1 MKTSII
7 GVGHVG
13 ATLAYTLVLKGL
25 TNELVLVDKNLEK
38 ATSDAY
44 DLNHSLAFTDHVMQ
58 IHAGDMDATSNS
70 DVIVVTLSIPWDPS
84 FKTRNDLAPGN
95 IQLLNDILPNLKRL
109 SPNAVYLIITNPVDV
124 ITYYAIRN
132 ADLDP
137 KKVLGIGTLIDSARF
152 RKYLSDHKS
161 IHPDDIR
168 AYILGEHGE
177 SQFTA
182 LSISY
187 AGGEHI
193 KEEAYAAE
201 AFINSTHSA
210 YEIVKGKG
218 YTNFGIAMATSLVME
233 TIYLDNNRTVP
244 VSTLVDGLWGVEG
257 VCLSLPAIIGRNGIV
272 RTIIPDLNAK
282 EIISF
287 KKSADIVKNVIK
299 NADNS
304 KN

>member
-44 DLNHSLAFTDHVMQ
+44 DLIHSLAFTDHVMQ
-58 IHAGDMDATSNS
+58 IRAADMASTKDS
-70 DVIVVTLSIPWDPS
+70 DVVVMTLSVPWDS
-84 FKTRNDLAPGN
+84 SYKTRNDLAPGN
-95 IQLLNDILPNLKRL
+95 VKLYKQILPELKQL
-109 SPNAVYLIITNPVDV
+109 SPNAVFLIVTNPVDV
-124 ITYYAIRN
+124 VTYYAIKELGL
-132 ADLDP
+132 AP
-137 KKVLGIGTLIDSARF
+137 SKVLGIGTLIDSARF
-152 RKYLSDHKS
+152 RKYLSDHKN

-193 KEEAYAAE
+193 KEEAEAAE
-201 AFINSTHSA
+201 AFINSSQSA
-210 YEIVKGKG
+210 YDIVKGKG

-233 TIYLDNNRTVP
+233 SIYLDANRTIP
-244 VSTLVDGLWGVEG
+244 ISTLVENLWGVND
-257 VCLSLPAIIGRNGIV
+257 VCLSVPAIIGRGGIV
-272 RTIIPDLNAK
+272 RTIEPDLNQKEIDSFIRSANIVK
-282 EIISF
+282 EIIR
-287 KKSADIVKNVIK
+287 NTP
-299 NADNS
+299 
-304 KN
+304 

>member
-7 GVGHVG
+7 GIGHVG

-25 TNELVLVDKNLEK
+25 TNELVLVDKNLQK

-44 DLNHSLAFTDHVMQ
+44 DLIHSLAFTDHVMH
-58 IHAGDMDATSNS
+58 IKAGKTADTKNS
-70 DVIVVTLSIPWDPS
+70 DVIVITLSVPWNPS
-84 FKTRNDLAPGN
+84 FKSRNDLAPGN
-95 IQLLNDILPNLKRL
+95 IQLLRSILPDLKSL
-109 SPNAVYLIITNPVDV
+109 SPEAVYLIITNPVDV
-124 ITYYAIRN
+124 ITYYAIQIFG
-132 ADLDP
+132 LDP

-152 RKYLSDHKS
+152 RKYLSDHKG

-193 KEEAYAAE
+193 KEEAESAE

-218 YTNFGIAMATSLVME
+218 YTNFGIAVATSLVME
-233 TIYLDNNRTVP
+233 SIYLDNNRTIP
-244 VSTLVDGLWGVEG
+244 VSTMVNDQWGVKD
-257 VCLSLPAIIGRNGIV
+257 VCLSLPAIIGRKGIV
-272 RTIIPDLNAK
+272 RTIIPDLNEQ
-282 EIISF
+282 EIESF
-287 KKSADIVKNVIK
+287 KKSADIVKNIIEK
-299 NADNS
+299 C
-304 KN
+304 

>member
-25 TNELVLVDKNLEK
+25 TNELILVDQNQQK

-44 DLNHSLAFTDHVMQ
+44 DLIHSLAFTDHVMH
-58 IHAGDMDATSNS
+58 IKAGEIEATENS
-70 DVIVVTLSIPWDPS
+70 DVIVLTLSVPWNPS
-84 FKTRNDLAPGN
+84 YKTRNDLAPGN
-95 IQLLNDILPNLKRL
+95 IKLYKQILPQLKQL
-109 SPNAVYLIITNPVDV
+109 SPDAVYVIVTNPVDV
-124 ITYYAIRN
+124 ITYYAIKEVG
-132 ADLDP
+132 LMP
-137 KKVLGIGTLIDSARF
+137 SKVLGIGTLIDSARF
-152 RKYLSDHKS
+152 RKYLSDHKN

-193 KEEAYAAE
+193 KEEAEAAE
-201 AFINSTHSA
+201 AFINSSHSA

-233 TIYLDNNRTVP
+233 SIYLDNNRTVP
-244 VSTLVDGLWGVEG
+244 ISTLVDNFWGVSD
-257 VCLSLPAIIGRNGIV
+257 VCLSIPAIIGRKGIV
-272 RTIIPDLNAK
+272 RTIVPDLNSN
-282 EIISF
+282 EIDLF
-287 KKSADIVKNVIK
+287 TKSAGIVKDIIK
-299 NADNS
+299 KASQGN
-304 KN
+304 

>member
-13 ATLAYTLVLKGL
+13 STLAYTLVLKGL
-25 TNELVLVDKNLEK
+25 TNELVLVDRNLEK

-44 DLNHSLAFTDHVMQ
+44 DLIHSLAFTDHVMN
-58 IHAGDMDATSNS
+58 IKAGNMDATKNS
-70 DVIVVTLSIPWDPS
+70 DVIVITLSVPWNSS

-95 IQLLNDILPNLKRL
+95 INLLKKVLPDLKRL
-109 SPNAVYLIITNPVDV
+109 SPEAVYLIITNPVDV
-124 ITYYAIRN
+124 ITYYAIQVAGLN
-132 ADLDP
+132 PD
-137 KKVLGIGTLIDSARF
+137 KVLGIGTLIDSARF
-152 RKYLSDHKS
+152 RKYLSDHKG

-193 KEEAYAAE
+193 KEEAEAAE

-218 YTNFGIAMATSLVME
+218 YTNFGIAIATSLVME
-233 TIYLDNNRTVP
+233 SIYLDNNRTIP
-244 VSTLVDGLWGVEG
+244 VSTLVNGQWGIND
-257 VCLSLPAIIGRNGIV
+257 VCLSLPAIIGRKGIV
-272 RTIIPDLNAK
+272 RTITPDLNDN
-282 EIISF
+282 EVSSF
-287 KKSADIVKNVIK
+287 KRSAEIVKKIINM
-299 NADNS
+299 ARGH
-304 KN
+304 